1 MKKLIRLTENDLHKI
16 VKKSVNNI
24 LKEAYDVV
32 EPYCF
37 ETDKEEQW
45 YQVGYNQ
52 ELDDAIEWLK
62 KHINDYIV
70 KGRDIDLMFDDLRNS
85 I

>member
-52 ELDDAIEWLK
+52 GLDNAIEWLK
-62 KHINDYIV
+62 NHINDYIV

-85 I
+85 N

>member
-52 ELDDAIEWLK
+52 GLDDAIEWLK
-62 KHINDYIV
+62 NNINNYIV

-85 I
+85 N

>member
-52 ELDDAIEWLK
+52 GLDDAIEWLK
-62 KHINDYIV
+62 NHINDYIV

-85 I
+85 N